1 MFNKF
6 FKGTVEDLFNQMD
19 TPEAAAAIK
28 QVGDKN
34 QVLTRE
40 EIVAFIMDEAKC
52 PQEEAERIATEIQL
66 EEFNRIIQP
75 MIEKGLVE
83 LVGYDDEGL
92 PKYMPTQKGTELLG

>member
-1 MFNKF
+1 MFNTF
-6 FKGTVEDLFNQMD
+6 FKGSVEDLLKQMD
-19 TPEAAAAIK
+19 TPEAAEAIK

-52 PQEEAERIATEIQL
+52 PREEAERFATEIQL

-75 MIEKGLVE
+75 MIEQGLIE
-83 LVGYDDEGL
+83 LTGYDDEGP
-92 PKYMPTQKGTELLG
+92 PKYLPTQKGLKLLS